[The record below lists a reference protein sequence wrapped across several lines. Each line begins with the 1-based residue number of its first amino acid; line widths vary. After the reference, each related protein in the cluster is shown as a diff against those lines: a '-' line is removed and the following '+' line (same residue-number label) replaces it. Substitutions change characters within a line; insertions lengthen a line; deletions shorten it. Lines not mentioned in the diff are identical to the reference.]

1 MDGTEQG
8 YPVTTGQNN
17 ILIQCIHFTDNLS
30 LVDSV
35 VETHGVRRKL
45 WYRYVNTEGFAT
57 LRENPIFEQPPDGY
71 STTFNMS
78 ATFEVSE
85 NYGESLTSYLQV
97 PESGNYIF
105 SLSCGDECELWF
117 KEFEGR
123 ELSFKQTAAS
133 NSIEDEIML
142 VQLRR
147 WASYNEPDR
156 CLKKQAKS
164 GIYLHKCHL
173 YSLNVYMKDELQF
186 KCLSVGMRGEKA
198 TEEDPIQGSRLY
210 AMPPGI
216 RVLAFTLKHP
226 NDGTTKQMALGST
239 LRITGK
245 C

>member
-97 PESGNYIF
+97 Q
-105 SLSCGDECELWF
+105 L
-117 KEFEGR
+117 
-123 ELSFKQTAAS
+123 
-133 NSIEDEIML
+133 ML
-142 VQLRR
+142 
-147 WASYNEPDR
+147 
-156 CLKKQAKS
+156 
-164 GIYLHKCHL
+164 
-173 YSLNVYMKDELQF
+173 F
-186 KCLSVGMRGEKA
+186 
-198 TEEDPIQGSRLY
+198 
-210 AMPPGI
+210 
-216 RVLAFTLKHP
+216 
-226 NDGTTKQMALGST
+226 
-239 LRITGK
+239 
-245 C
+245 